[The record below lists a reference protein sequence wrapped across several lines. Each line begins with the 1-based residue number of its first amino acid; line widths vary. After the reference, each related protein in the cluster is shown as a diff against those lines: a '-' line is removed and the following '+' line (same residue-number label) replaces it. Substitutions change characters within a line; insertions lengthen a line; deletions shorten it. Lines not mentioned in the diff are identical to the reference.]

1 MRVLLLLVLLAV
13 TGPLALACESREADK
28 STAPAP
34 KPSAGTV
41 SSNDKVSDAGA
52 DAR

>member
-1 MRVLLLLVLLAV
+1 MRVVLLVVLAF
-13 TGPLALACESREADK
+13 TGSVLAGCPSREDDK